1 MSNLGDVDE
10 AYFKIPGIINNFSS
24 NNHQSR
30 ASILTTNNAK
40 TSLPVRETNVQD
52 KHTLRNRDHE
62 ILNSSDDEY
71 NGPMDRMGGQSID
84 EKSTSI
90 YNEVKF
96 AMERSPYVS
105 RSP

>member
-1 MSNLGDVDE
+1 MSELGDGDE
-10 AYFKIPGIINNFSS
+10 TYFKIPGIL

-40 TSLPVRETNVQD
+40 TSVIIQPIRETNVQD

-71 NGPMDRMGGQSID
+71 NGPNDRIGGQSID
-84 EKSTSI
+84 D
-90 YNEVKF
+90 
-96 AMERSPYVS
+96 
-105 RSP
+105 